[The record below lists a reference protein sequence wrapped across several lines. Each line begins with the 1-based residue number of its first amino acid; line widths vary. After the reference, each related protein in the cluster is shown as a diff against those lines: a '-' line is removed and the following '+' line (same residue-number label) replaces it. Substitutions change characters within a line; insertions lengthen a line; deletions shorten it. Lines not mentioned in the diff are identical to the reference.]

1 MTRFA
6 TLLDLQHCD
15 STLAQLA
22 HRKSHLPERV
32 KLREIENAGVA
43 LRAEIAPVQ
52 AARTDLARTQKRFE
66 DEAATV
72 ADKRADIDRKLYS
85 GSITNPKELQ
95 AFQADEDS
103 LDRRRIHLED
113 EALEVMLQI
122 EPLDAQLVV
131 LFARQ
136 TELDAQAAD
145 LRVAAAEADVSI
157 DAELAHAGQLRE
169 SLAPTI
175 DAELMALY
183 DHLRSR
189 LNPAVAQLK
198 GFACGGCHLIFPAA
212 EIDAIKHQPV
222 DALVQCEQCSCIL
235 VR

>member
-6 TLLDLQHCD
+6 NLLDLQHCD
-15 STLAQLA
+15 STIAQLT
-22 HRKSHLPERV
+22 HRKSHLPERA
-32 KLREIENAGVA
+32 KLRELEAAGVA
-43 LRAEIAPVQ
+43 LRAEINPVQ
-52 AARTDLARTQKRFE
+52 AARAELARTQKRFE

-103 LDRRRIHLED
+103 LDRRRSHLED
-113 EALEVMLQI
+113 EALEAMLQI
-122 EPLDAQLVV
+122 EPLDEQLAT
-131 LFARQ
+131 LLARQ

-157 DAELAHAGQLRE
+157 DAELAITRAQRVA
-169 SLAPTI
+169 LAPGV

-183 DHLRSR
+183 DQLRAR
-189 LNPAVAQLK
+189 LNPAVASLK

-212 EIDAIKHQPV
+212 EIDAIKHQPA